1 MTHWLTPDG
10 YNVML
15 RGLMGDAIK
24 FTRIKYGNGTP
35 GDGANDLKNPLL
47 SLKIASATRSEKY
60 VTLSVSFKNVE
71 LEITGFW
78 ATEIGIYVE
87 DPDDSTKELC
97 YCIWEETEVEKADYI
112 NPNVERLLASQ
123 YDFVVFV
130 SEAENVSAAL
140 GETLVYATVS
150 ELNNHKNDH
159 NNPHKVTKEQIGL
172 GNVENKALIDQTPAF
187 VAANEL
193 SDIAS
198 GEKMGSILG
207 KIAKALSLLKSHL
220 YDFNNPHK
228 VKAADIGA
236 AASKHSHNANDI
248 NLSLIHI

>member
-78 ATEIGIYVE
+78 ATEIGIFVE
-87 DPDDSTKELC
+87 DP
-97 YCIWEETEVEKADYI
+97 
-112 NPNVERLLASQ
+112 
-123 YDFVVFV
+123 
-130 SEAENVSAAL
+130 
-140 GETLVYATVS
+140 
-150 ELNNHKNDH
+150 
-159 NNPHKVTKEQIGL
+159 
-172 GNVENKALIDQTPAF
+172 
-187 VAANEL
+187 
-193 SDIAS
+193 AS
-198 GEKMGSILG
+198 GRKQRSKKRTISIPT
-207 KIAKALSLLKSHL
+207 LSACLRRSMISWCSSARPKTCLRRL
-220 YDFNNPHK
+220 
-228 VKAADIGA
+228 VKRW
-236 AASKHSHNANDI
+236 STQPLRN
-248 NLSLIHI
+248 